1 MYKFTNGIVV
11 FDEKTRDE
19 FIKAGYKLVAT
30 GGIIDNKL
38 LYFSDEDNKSAEKA
52 IKKLSVDKKENFYDY
67 YEVEDE
73 NTSNDG
79 TIEEKS
85 RGSKK
90 VSK

>member
-19 FIKAGYKLVAT
+19 FIKSGYRLIK
-30 GGIIDNKL
+30 
-38 LYFSDEDNKSAEKA
+38 EEK
-52 IKKLSVDKKENFYDY
+52 IE
-67 YEVEDE
+67 EVNLEDE
-73 NTSNDG
+73 NTCNDG
-79 TIEEKS
+79 SIEEKP

>member
-11 FDEKTRDE
+11 FDEKTRDD
-19 FIKAGYKLVAT
+19 FIKAGYRLVKEEKT
-30 GGIIDNKL
+30 EE
-38 LYFSDEDNKSAEKA
+38 SKS
-52 IKKLSVDKKENFYDY
+52 
-67 YEVEDE
+67 EDE

-79 TIEEKS
+79 TIKEKS

>member
-11 FDEKTRDE
+11 FDEKTRDD
-19 FIKAGYKLVAT
+19 FIKAGYRLIEKEKIKEVKL
-30 GGIIDNKL
+30 
-38 LYFSDEDNKSAEKA
+38 
-52 IKKLSVDKKENFYDY
+52 
-67 YEVEDE
+67 EDE

-79 TIEEKS
+79 TIEEKL

>member
-19 FIKAGYKLVAT
+19 FIKAGYRL
-30 GGIIDNKL
+30 
-38 LYFSDEDNKSAEKA
+38 
-52 IKKLSVDKKENFYDY
+52 IKKEKIE
-67 YEVEDE
+67 EVNLEDE

-79 TIEEKS
+79 IIEEKP

>member
-11 FDEKTRDE
+11 FDEKTRND
-19 FIKAGYKLVAT
+19 FIKAGYKLVDDKT
-30 GGIIDNKL
+30 IINNRNEIVLPKELTQDL
-38 LYFSDEDNKSAEKA
+38 ERQLDEV
-52 IKKLSVDKKENFYDY
+52 L
-67 YEVEDE
+67 DE

-79 TIEEKS
+79 TIEEKP

>member
-11 FDEKTRDE
+11 FDEKTRDD
-19 FIKAGYKLVAT
+19 FIKAGYKLV
-30 GGIIDNKL
+30 
-38 LYFSDEDNKSAEKA
+38 EEEK
-52 IKKLSVDKKENFYDY
+52 IKEVNLEN
-67 YEVEDE
+67 E

-79 TIEEKS
+79 IIEEKP

>member
-11 FDEKTRDE
+11 FDEKTRDD
-19 FIKAGYKLVAT
+19 FIKAGYKLVEEEK
-30 GGIIDNKL
+30 IE
-38 LYFSDEDNKSAEKA
+38 EDKSK
-52 IKKLSVDKKENFYDY
+52 
-67 YEVEDE
+67 DE

-79 TIEEKS
+79 TIEEKP

>member
-19 FIKAGYKLVAT
+19 FIEAGYRLVEEEKIEEVKL
-30 GGIIDNKL
+30 
-38 LYFSDEDNKSAEKA
+38 
-52 IKKLSVDKKENFYDY
+52 
-67 YEVEDE
+67 EDE

-85 RGSKK
+85 RESKK

>member
-11 FDEKTRDE
+11 FDEKTRDD
-19 FIKAGYKLVAT
+19 FIKAGYKLVEEEK
-30 GGIIDNKL
+30 IKEVKL
-38 LYFSDEDNKSAEKA
+38 
-52 IKKLSVDKKENFYDY
+52 
-67 YEVEDE
+67 EDE

-79 TIEEKS
+79 TIEEKP